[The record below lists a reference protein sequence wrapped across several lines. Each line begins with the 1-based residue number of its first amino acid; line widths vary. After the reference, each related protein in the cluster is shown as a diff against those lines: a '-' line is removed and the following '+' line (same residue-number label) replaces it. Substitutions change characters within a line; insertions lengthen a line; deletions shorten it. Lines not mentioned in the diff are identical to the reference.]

1 MSLVNYK
8 VYLDGVDFIGLT
20 QHDAPAISAVVEE
33 IKGAGIGGSVE
44 IPVQGLVQAMSM
56 TLNFRDITPQTKNV
70 LAQRAHHL
78 ELWGAIQET
87 DPKTGQ
93 LVVKQHKLIYR
104 AIPKTNTVGKF
115 VPGETQDRA
124 IEFSVIYYREIYDG
138 QDIVE
143 IDPLNNV
150 YRVAGNDENS
160 AVRRAIGL

>member
-1 MSLVNYK
+1 MSVVNYK
-8 VYLDGVDFIGLT
+8 VYRDGLDFIGIT

-33 IKGAGIGGSVE
+33 MKGAGIGGSIEV
-44 IPVQGLVQAMSM
+44 PVKGVVQAMSM
-56 TLNFRDITPQTKNV
+56 TLNFRDITPQTKMI
-70 LAQRAHHL
+70 LTQEAHHL
-78 ELWGAIQET
+78 ELWGAIQEA

-124 IEFSVIYYREIYDG
+124 IEFSVLYYREIYDG
-138 QDIVE
+138 QDIIE

-150 YRVAGNDENS
+150 YRVAGKDANS
-160 AVRRAIGL
+160 DVRKAIGI